1 MKDNLG
7 QWIFGNKR
15 NKGENKKAE
24 NKFVCLEG
32 RQAGQ
37 RGGGKFFPIVGKRP
51 KIFSNHWK
59 KRAGFSNHWKIFF
72 QSLEKSV
79 WAAGLPDC
87 APPGVGRGARSLK
100 EGALRAARSFYRV
113 PMQDGRRSGR
123 DVRKIKPVRRFLR
136 ASVRGFLLTPS
147 RRPGARRRT
156 GRAGCRCGCS
166 SGRPCR
172 GRRGPPCRRR
182 RARSRG
188 WRGCRGC
195 GPRCGC
201 RG

>member
-1 MKDNLG
+1 LKDNLG

-72 QSLEKSV
+72 QSLEKWLSGGEL
-79 WAAGLPDC
+79 ADC
-87 APPGVGRGARSLK
+87 AH
-100 EGALRAARSFYRV
+100 
-113 PMQDGRRSGR
+113 
-123 DVRKIKPVRRFLR
+123 
-136 ASVRGFLLTPS
+136 
-147 RRPGARRRT
+147 
-156 GRAGCRCGCS
+156 
-166 SGRPCR
+166 SGRPGGPEGVLVGLFVRWTSLVFQTIRRREGGFSPWRWR
-172 GRRGPPCRRR
+172 GRP
-182 RARSRG
+182 
-188 WRGCRGC
+188 
-195 GPRCGC
+195 
-201 RG
+201 